1 MNHWRN
7 GRTKKL
13 QALFKLA
20 PLDLALF
27 FTSPNGW
34 RETVCGYFCVWVFS
48 VAEEETQP
56 VAERCRT
63 KNALERER
71 GNHGLIRLPQA
82 TTLSFLCAHTCG
94 STRAPYS
101 GQLSK
106 LYLSFFLSNKAAQ
119 HIVWP
124 LRFFFYTTKTLN
136 VLSSLKET
144 VDSVGR
150 SSFPIHSVCN
160 LIIIRFFF
168 SIRVNLET
176 LER

>member
-1 MNHWRN
+1 MKQQTCVCCVYRLLCFFLASSQSPWHSLLLIKATAWLTRLHCPNSNVILLRFVSEPL
-7 GRTKKL
+7 TKWTHQKTASTF
-13 QALFKLA
+13 QIGTTRFGSV
-20 PLDLALF
+20 

-106 LYLSFFLSNKAAQ
+106 LCLSFFLS
-119 HIVWP
+119 
-124 LRFFFYTTKTLN
+124 FF
-136 VLSSLKET
+136 
-144 VDSVGR
+144 
-150 SSFPIHSVCN
+150 
-160 LIIIRFFF
+160 LIKRRNI
-168 SIRVNLET
+168 
-176 LER
+176 